1 MRISLTKEEV
11 IELKKG
17 NVVDS
22 LLSKIERE
30 ENKEVS
36 EKLINGIAKAREKR
50 TKDTNKKIENAIN
63 ILMFENKKL
72 TTYSVA
78 KAAGVS
84 YNTINKNDE
93 IKKIIAENEKMR
105 VERLDK
111 DDLNEILEH
120 CKRDK

>member
-11 IELKKG
+11 EELKNG
-17 NVVDS
+17 NILNS
-22 LLSKIERE
+22 ILSKIERE

-36 EKLINGIAKAREKR
+36 EKLINGISKAREKR
-50 TKDTNKKIENAIN
+50 TKDTNKKIEAAIN
-63 ILMFENKKL
+63 LLMFENKKL

-78 KAAGVS
+78 KRAKVS
-84 YNTINKNDE
+84 YNTINKNEE
-93 IKKIIAENEKMR
+93 IKKIIAENEKIR

>member
-1 MRISLTKEEV
+1 MRISLTVEEV
-11 IELKKG
+11 EELKKG
-17 NVVDS
+17 NVLNS

-36 EKLINGIAKAREKR
+36 EKLIKGMSKAREKR

-93 IKKIIAENEKMR
+93 IKKIIAENEKIR
-105 VERLDK
+105 CATSQN
-111 DDLNEILEH
+111 DDIQEILEH